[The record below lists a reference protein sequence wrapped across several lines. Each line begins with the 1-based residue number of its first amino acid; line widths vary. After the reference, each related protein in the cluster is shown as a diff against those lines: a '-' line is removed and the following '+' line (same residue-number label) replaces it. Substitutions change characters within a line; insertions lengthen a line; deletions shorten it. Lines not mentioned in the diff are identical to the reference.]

1 MPQVSNPVPRVAH
14 PDWLHKKVREK
25 EDKFRQR
32 KIVDAFESM
41 NKNRHSKKHNDSNRV
56 SPVMDDEIL
65 NELEDF
71 GNKGRSSTYG
81 PRPIIRHYEANNEQ
95 NSRKLSDQ
103 QDLEQEH
110 SKDNSSK
117 KNRLSPLQQDETYE
131 NVDRNVDYQGWLQ
144 VKKQIWKNIL
154 ERRKKQR

>member
-1 MPQVSNPVPRVAH
+1 
-14 PDWLHKKVREK
+14 
-25 EDKFRQR
+25 
-32 KIVDAFESM
+32 
-41 NKNRHSKKHNDSNRV
+41 
-56 SPVMDDEIL
+56 MDDEIL

-110 SKDNSSK
+110 SKHNSSK
-117 KNRLSPLQQDETYE
+117 KNLPSPLQQDEAYE
-131 NVDRNVDYQGWLQ
+131 KVDRNVDYQGWLQ
-144 VKKQIWKNIL
+144 VKKRMWKNIL